1 MALVKSRPGALEQ
14 VLGRRP
20 EIACVG
26 AACQHRGVMPIPRV
40 LCRIAL
46 GLLLVATPSIA
57 AEPTPVPPAG
67 PPTSLDEIPS
77 AKREDVTRLLRKI
90 RTRHGDDAVVI
101 QTHLL
106 LNAMQKG
113 SVLAT
118 GVRVDRVEEARGK
131 RYLAFVVET
140 GFVFDDTTRDR
151 IERAQ
156 ILWAT
161 IMEPMLARLE
171 DGLQVHKAD
180 GMLVQMQYF
189 HRPYRSAEEL
199 RAHIHE
205 PGTSEEARFY
215 VSSADVDDIVR
226 GRQTTRTVL
235 TQVRTMIDGA
245 DLAVAPPTE
254 DAALTPGPE

>member
-1 MALVKSRPGALEQ
+1 MRKSRVVRGI
-14 VLGRRP
+14 VLGL
-20 EIACVG
+20 V
-26 AACQHRGVMPIPRV
+26 
-40 LCRIAL
+40 
-46 GLLLVATPSIA
+46 LVAPPAFA
-57 AEPTPVPPAG
+57 ADPTPAPTLAPPA
-67 PPTSLDEIPS
+67 SLDDIPS
-77 AKREDVTRLLRKI
+77 AKREDVSRLLRKI

-118 GVRVDRVEEARGK
+118 GVRVDRVEEVRGK

-140 GFVFDDTTRDR
+140 GFVFDDASRDR
-151 IERAQ
+151 VERAQ

-161 IMEPMLARLE
+161 IMEPTLARLQ
-171 DGLQVHKAD
+171 DGLQVNKAD

-189 HRPYRSAEEL
+189 HRPYRSGDDL

-215 VSSADVDDIVR
+215 VLSSDVDDVVSGKHTVR
-226 GRQTTRTVL
+226 TLL
-235 TQVRTMIDGA
+235 TQARTTIDGI
-245 DLAVAPPTE
+245 DLAVEPPAN